1 MLDSNAGAAMAPS
14 DQNLTRRVD
23 GLEIKLDDVSEKI
36 DRLSDSVE
44 RRFEQVDAAFVE
56 QRQYTEFAFQRLE
69 STMDARFSRLGRW
82 MHRPLEGHIGRVDA
96 QGRIRLIDMI
106 KR

>member
-36 DRLSDSVE
+36 DRLSDSIDQRFEQVD

-56 QRQYTEFAFQRLE
+56 QRQYTEFAYQRLD
-69 STMDARFSRLGRW
+69 TRMDAGFSR
-82 MHRPLEGHIGRVDA
+82 LEGHIVRVERKVD
-96 QGRIRLIDMI
+96 QLIDMI